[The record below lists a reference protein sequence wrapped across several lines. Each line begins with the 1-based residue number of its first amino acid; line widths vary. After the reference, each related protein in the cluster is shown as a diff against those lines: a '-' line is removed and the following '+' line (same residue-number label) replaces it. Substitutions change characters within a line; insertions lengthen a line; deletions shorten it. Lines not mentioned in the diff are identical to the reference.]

1 MLPPD
6 TLYKLAI
13 TQLKGMN
20 MEIVRALI
28 EAAGSIESLFE
39 ITPQKWAEA
48 VGLRKNILSPAA
60 IDKALAF
67 AKEELAFLEKSVI
80 TPLFFTD
87 SNYPSRL
94 LECVDAPLLL
104 YYRGEANLNSS
115 KIISVVGTR
124 HATNY
129 GRGFCEKFMKELAEM
144 LPDTLIVSGLAY
156 GIDVCAHRSAMAN
169 NLPTV
174 GVLAH
179 GLHTIYPASHRQ
191 TAIEMLR
198 HGGLLTEYS
207 SQSFTSKGSFVARN
221 RIVAGIADATI
232 VIESADKGGALITAG
247 IASSYDRDLFALP
260 GRVGD
265 PYSAGCNQLI
275 AQNRAVMICSA
286 QQFVEQMCWLRS
298 PKESLPFQPSL
309 FTDLD
314 AEEQLVLNVLIK
326 RGECQINALCIA
338 TNMPT
343 AKLLP
348 MLVEMEFKGVVTAFP
363 GGVYRPA

>member
-6 TLYKLAI
+6 TLYKIAI
-13 TQLKGMN
+13 AQLKGMN

-28 EAAGSIESLFE
+28 DVAGSVQSFFE
-39 ITPQKWAEA
+39 TDPQHWAEK
-48 VGLRKNILSPAA
+48 VGLKRVVVSKEA
-60 IDKALAF
+60 IAKAIHF
-67 AKEELAFLEKSVI
+67 AEEELAFLEKSII

-87 SNYPSRL
+87 SDYPTRL

-104 YYRGEANLNSS
+104 YYRGEAALNNTRV
-115 KIISVVGTR
+115 ISIVGTR

-129 GRGFCEKFMKELAEM
+129 GRGFCEKFIRELAEM
-144 LPDTLIVSGLAY
+144 LPETLIVSGLAY
-156 GIDVCAHRSAMAN
+156 GIDICAHRAAMTN

-179 GLHTIYPASHRQ
+179 GLNTIYPASHRQ

-207 SQSFTSKGSFVARN
+207 SRSFTTKGSFVARN
-221 RIVAGIADATI
+221 RIVAGIADATL

-275 AQNRAVMICSA
+275 AQNKAAMVYSA
-286 QQFVEQMCWLRS
+286 QQFVEQMCWLQS
-298 PKESLPFQPSL
+298 PKGATPFQPSL

-314 AEEQLVLNVLIK
+314 AEEQLILNVLIK

-343 AKLLP
+343 PKLLP
-348 MLVEMEFKGVVTAFP
+348 MLLEMEFKGVIAAFP
-363 GGVYRPA
+363 GGVYRLA